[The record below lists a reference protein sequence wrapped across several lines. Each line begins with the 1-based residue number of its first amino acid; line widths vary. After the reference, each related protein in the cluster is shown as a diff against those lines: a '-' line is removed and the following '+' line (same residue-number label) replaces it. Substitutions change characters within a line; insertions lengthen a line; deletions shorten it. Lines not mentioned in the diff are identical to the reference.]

1 LLVAPTND
9 IVGVANDYLLE
20 VAMSISFGPQLIGQT
35 EKTLVA
41 LLVRFI
47 EGVELTEPQWVTL
60 RVAGD
65 GSQFAGTDTLVAA
78 VADRAQFSNASELV
92 GELTDRGL
100 LVDGQLTPSGSE
112 LIASVQAKMSTNT
125 ARIWG
130 DLPADDVA
138 AATRVLNEVLERARA
153 ALPMAASA

>member
-1 LLVAPTND
+1 
-9 IVGVANDYLLE
+9 
-20 VAMSISFGPQLIGQT
+20 MSIPFGPQLIGQT

-41 LLVRFI
+41 LLLRYI
-47 EGVELTEPQWVTL
+47 EGVDLTEPQWVTL
-60 RVAGD
+60 RVASD
-65 GSQFAGTDTLVAA
+65 GSQMVGTDALVAA
-78 VADRAQFSNASELV
+78 VADRAQLSNASDLV
-92 GELTDRGL
+92 CQLSERGL
-100 LVDGQLTPSGSE
+100 LADGRLTPAGSE
-112 LIASVQAKMSTNT
+112 LIASVQARMTTNS

>member
-1 LLVAPTND
+1 
-9 IVGVANDYLLE
+9 
-20 VAMSISFGPQLIGQT
+20 MSIPFGPQLIGQT

-41 LLVRFI
+41 LLLRFLD
-47 EGVELTEPQWVTL
+47 GVDLTEPQWVTL
-60 RVAGD
+60 RVASD
-65 GSQFAGTDTLVAA
+65 GSQVAGADALVAA

-92 GELTDRGL
+92 RELTDRGL
-100 LVDGQLTPSGSE
+100 LADGQLTPAGSE
-112 LIASVQAKMSTNT
+112 LIASVQARMSTNS